1 MISRKQKVEAL
12 MESIHSMR
20 RRMIFRSAGSR
31 KTPRITSSQWGA
43 LMAIEQHGSSTLKDM
58 AESLGITSSAAT
70 QLVDGL
76 VASEYVTRGT
86 NVEDRR
92 AITLTL
98 SKKTKEHITKMKKQM
113 LQKFLNFFDVL
124 NDTELDQFLLLN
136 KKIVAGFLKK

>member
-1 MISRKQKVEAL
+1 
-12 MESIHSMR
+12 MESIHSLKR
-20 RRMIFRSAGSR
+20 HMIFQSAGSR
-31 KTPRITSSQWGA
+31 KTPRITPSQWGA

-58 AESLGITSSAAT
+58 AKSLGITSSAAT

-76 VASEYVTRGT
+76 VASGYVTRGT
-86 NVEDRR
+86 NAEDRR
-92 AITLTL
+92 ALTLTL
-98 SKKTKEHITKMKKQM
+98 SKKTKAHITKMKKQV